1 MTEWDEKKREI
12 NEKDKVQ
19 VSDDDDDDNY
29 NNTTTNNSN
38 NNNMMLYNIRGQWY
52 WFFMYVILW
61 RMICD
66 LWNDDHDRD
75 HDYNDDVVNNTTIY
89 EARLTTRAPD
99 NV

>member
-38 NNNMMLYNIRGQWY
+38 NNNMMLYNIRGQ
-52 WFFMYVILW
+52 
-61 RMICD
+61 
-66 LWNDDHDRD
+66 
-75 HDYNDDVVNNTTIY
+75 
-89 EARLTTRAPD
+89 
-99 NV
+99 